1 MSGAG
6 GAQAQSTNM
15 VMASCVEK
23 IAGKNSLVTPWATVQ
38 NNCAFTYD
46 VKVVWNNGP
55 DSSCVELS
63 VREQYTSTST
73 PGATFDRVAIC

>member
-1 MSGAG
+1 MR
-6 GAQAQSTNM
+6 
-15 VMASCVEK
+15 
-23 IAGKNSLVTPWATVQ
+23 

-63 VREQYTSTST
+63 VREQDTSTST
-73 PGATFDRVAIC
+73 PGTTFDRVANC